1 MIDSAADILRRY
13 PEIAVFLTLTLGFG
27 IGQFKLGS
35 FSLGT
40 VAATLLV
47 GVVIGL
53 ADLKIHPIAKTLFF
67 NLFIFTIGY
76 KIGPQFFRSFKGDGL
91 KQAAL
96 TVVYCVSALLTVL
109 DDVRRSGFPT

>member
-1 MIDSAADILRRY
+1 MIEWIPEILRRY
-13 PEIAVFLTLTLGFG
+13 PEIAVFTTLTLGFLF
-27 IGQFKLGS
+27 GQLKLGS

-53 ADLKIHPIAKTLFF
+53 ADPKIHPIAKTLFF
-67 NLFIFTIGY
+67 DLFIFTIGY

-91 KQAAL
+91 QQATL
-96 TVVYCVSALLTVL
+96 TVVYCVC
-109 DDVRRSGFPT
+109 GW